1 MKKRTFFA
9 GLVGLASGV
18 VLAQNWKMLT
28 KESIK
33 FGILAGIKVREISQ
47 QAMEDIEDLT
57 AEAAQEISQRDAAQH
72 NQRAA
77 EHDQEVM

>member
-9 GLVGLASGV
+9 GLVGLASGM
-18 VLAQNWKMLT
+18 VLAQNWKILT

-33 FGILAGIKVREISQ
+33 FGIRAGIKVREISQ
-47 QAMEDIEDLT
+47 QAMEDLEDIT
-57 AEAAQEISQRDAAQH
+57 AEAAQEVSQRDAVRD
-72 NQRAA
+72 QRHE

>member
-18 VLAQNWKMLT
+18 YLAQNWRVLT
-28 KESIK
+28 KEGIK
-33 FGILAGIKVREISQ
+33 LGIRAGLKVREISQ

-57 AEAAQEISQRDAAQH
+57 AEATQELSQRDSEH
-72 NQRAA
+72 ERRDS

>member
-18 VLAQNWKMLT
+18 YLAQHWRELT
-28 KESIK
+28 KEGIK
-33 FGILAGIKVREISQ
+33 LGIRTGLKVREISQ

-57 AEAAQEISQRDAAQH
+57 AEAAQELSQRDSEGE
-72 NQRAA
+72 RRES

>member
-1 MKKRTFFA
+1 MKKRTLFA

-18 VLAQNWKMLT
+18 VLAQNWKTLA
-28 KESIK
+28 KEGIK
-33 FGILAGIKVREISQ
+33 FGILAGQKVREISQ

-57 AEAAQEISQRDAAQH
+57 AEATQELSQRDAEHDQSH
-72 NQRAA
+72 A